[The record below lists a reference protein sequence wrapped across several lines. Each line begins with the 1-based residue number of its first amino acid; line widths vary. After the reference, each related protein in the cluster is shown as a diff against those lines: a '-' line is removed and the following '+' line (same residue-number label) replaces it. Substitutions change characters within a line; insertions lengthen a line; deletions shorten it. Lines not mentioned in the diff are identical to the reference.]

1 MRMTES
7 ISYEQKTRT
16 HSKNGLE
23 FLSTNDAS
31 SILRNWIFCPEIT
44 YRSYQSQI
52 SFENF
57 RAFFLAGSVAVKVV
71 PAIILNFLQF
81 GSKLGFRLTRLRWFE
96 KSNQVNS
103 RAPNSQCLS
112 VSVSL
117 VRIER
122 FRLGK
127 IFIYFKIVWNTIEV
141 FVTNARKMVCVMDK
155 QLMTVNSWNWL
166 SLKQLWTIGWRN
178 WTTSLQQYMI
188 F

>member
-1 MRMTES
+1 MESKKFEKVLSYLKVTPVYSLSLQIDFFTNFWGIMRMTES

-81 GSKLGFRLTRLRWFE
+81 GSKLGFRLTRLR
-96 KSNQVNS
+96 
-103 RAPNSQCLS
+103 
-112 VSVSL
+112 
-117 VRIER
+117 
-122 FRLGK
+122 
-127 IFIYFKIVWNTIEV
+127 
-141 FVTNARKMVCVMDK
+141 
-155 QLMTVNSWNWL
+155 
-166 SLKQLWTIGWRN
+166 
-178 WTTSLQQYMI
+178 
-188 F
+188 